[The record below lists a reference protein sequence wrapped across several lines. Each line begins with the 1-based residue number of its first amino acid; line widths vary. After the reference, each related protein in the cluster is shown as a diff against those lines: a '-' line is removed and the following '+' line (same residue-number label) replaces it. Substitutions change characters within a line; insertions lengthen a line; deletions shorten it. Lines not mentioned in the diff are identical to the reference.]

1 MKNYKHR
8 IMDGLLAKK
17 LKAKGAVLIE
27 GPKWCGKT
35 TTAEEMAASKVMLA
49 KPDDKAHF
57 KSLLEID
64 TEAAL
69 AGKAPMLIDEW
80 QTMPKLWDAVRYTVD
95 ARRKMGQFILTGSAV
110 PDKAAEEEIEHSGT
124 GRFAWLTMRPMTLF
138 ESGESNGSVSLAELF
153 NAPKK
158 LLEANKLELR
168 DMAFLICRGGWPMA
182 VGLSEEA
189 ALEQAFDYYDAV
201 TKEDVTRADGVKRSS
216 VRVQRLM

>member
-49 KPDDKAHF
+49 KPDEKAHF

-95 ARRKMGQFILTGSAV
+95 HRRKMGQFILTGSAV

-124 GRFAWLTMRPMTLF
+124 GRFAWLTMRPMSLF
-138 ESGESNGSVSLAELF
+138 ESGESNGSVSLADLF
-153 NAPKK
+153 TAPKK
-158 LLEANKLELR
+158 LLETNELALS
-168 DMAFLICRGGWPMA
+168 DIAFLICRGGWPMA